1 MISLADIYHVIAAII
16 PLYVAMIAAY
26 LSIKWWKLFTPDQCA
41 GINKFVANFS
51 IPLLSFQVISSNNP
65 YKMNLK
71 LVFADFL
78 QKLLAIIILAVIA
91 KIRSRGSLSWVITG
105 LSLSTL
111 PNTLIL
117 GIPLVRAMYGEE
129 AALLL
134 AQIVVLQS
142 LVWYNLLLILF
153 EIDATEEP
161 INVALPSEVTG
172 HNNDTSAKSVT
183 IDKYRVYFEWLARRK
198 RNHLFPSSLSR
209 SERELETPQDPELID
224 GDKEDGRIKNQ
235 RKRNIRT
242 ILLTV
247 GKKLIRNPNTH
258 ATLAGLVWASIHYR
272 WAVKLPKVVE
282 NSVSL
287 LSNGGLGMAMFSLGL
302 FMASQ
307 ARLIACGTRKAVLAM
322 AMKFL
327 AGPSIMAVPSI
338 TLGLRG
344 TLLKVA
350 IVQAALPQGIVPF
363 VFAKEYNLHPD
374 ILSTGVI
381 FGLLIAVPIGLAYY
395 LLLDL

>member
-1 MISLADIYHVIAAII
+1 MITLANAYHVFSAII

-26 LSIKWWKLFTPDQCA
+26 LSIKWWKLFTPDQCS

-71 LVFADFL
+71 LASADFL
-78 QKLLAIIILAVIA
+78 QKIIALVVLAAIA
-91 KIRSRGSLSWVITG
+91 RIRSRGSLSWIITG

-111 PNTLIL
+111 PNSLIL
-117 GIPLVRAMYGEE
+117 GIPLIRAMYGDE
-129 AALLL
+129 AAVLL

-153 EIDATEEP
+153 EIDAANVVPPSQVPGESENPQVPEP
-161 INVALPSEVTG
+161 ITNGVKHQS
-172 HNNDTSAKSVT
+172 
-183 IDKYRVYFEWLARRK
+183 
-198 RNHLFPSSLSR
+198 
-209 SERELETPQDPELID
+209 
-224 GDKEDGRIKNQ
+224 
-235 RKRNIRT
+235 KRNIRI

-247 GKKLIRNPNTH
+247 GKKLITNPNTH
-258 ATLAGLVWASIHYR
+258 ATLAGLVWSSIHFR
-272 WAVKLPKVVE
+272 WGVKLPKVIE
-282 NSVSL
+282 NSIL
-287 LSNGGLGMAMFSLGL
+287 LISNGGLGMAMFSLGL

-322 AMKFL
+322 ALKFI
-327 AGPSIMAVPSI
+327 AGPSLMAVPSI
-338 TLGLRG
+338 ALGLRG

-350 IVQAALPQGIVPF
+350 IVQATLPQGIVPF
-363 VFAKEYNLHPD
+363 VFAKEYNRHPD

-381 FGLLIAVPIGLAYY
+381 FGMLVAVPIALAYY
-395 LLLDL
+395 FLLAL

>member
-1 MISLADIYHVIAAII
+1 MITLAAVLHVIIAII

-71 LVFADFL
+71 LVSADFL
-78 QKLLAIIILAVIA
+78 QKLLAFIILAVIA
-91 KIRSRGSLSWVITG
+91 KIKSKGSLSWVITG

-117 GIPLVRAMYGEE
+117 GIPLIKAMYGDE
-129 AALLL
+129 AGVLL

-142 LVWYNLLLILF
+142 LIWYNLLLILF
-153 EIDATEEP
+153 EIDATEES
-161 INVALPSEVTG
+161 INSASPSEVTG
-172 HNNDTSAKSVT
+172 
-183 IDKYRVYFEWLARRK
+183 E
-198 RNHLFPSSLSR
+198 
-209 SERELETPQDPELID
+209 PENSQGPEAID
-224 GDKEDGRIKNQ
+224 GDKEEGRIKNQ
-235 RKRNIRT
+235 WKRNIRI

-258 ATLAGLVWASIHYR
+258 ATMAGLIWASIHFR
-272 WAVKLPKVVE
+272 WEVKLPKVIHD
-282 NSVSL
+282 SISL
-287 LSNGGLGMAMFSLGL
+287 LSDGGLGMAMFSLGL

-307 ARLIACGTRKAVLAM
+307 ARVIACGTKKAVLAM

-327 AGPSIMAVPSI
+327 AGPFLMALPSI
-338 TLGLRG
+338 ALGLRG

-395 LLLDL
+395 FLLGL